1 MKDIPDWEKAGVVLH
16 GWNSRNVTK
25 LQNVFNSKYDEF
37 VGSEEIDEEWLIFL
51 NGQDCSVILS
61 EEIVENFAH
70 LVNFDSRLKDSVC
83 IEDPHAADAGISSFI
98 LVPNELAEKA
108 IVLGALP

>member
-1 MKDIPDWEKAGVVLH
+1 MPDWEKAGVVLH

-51 NGQDCSVILS
+51 NDQDCSVILS